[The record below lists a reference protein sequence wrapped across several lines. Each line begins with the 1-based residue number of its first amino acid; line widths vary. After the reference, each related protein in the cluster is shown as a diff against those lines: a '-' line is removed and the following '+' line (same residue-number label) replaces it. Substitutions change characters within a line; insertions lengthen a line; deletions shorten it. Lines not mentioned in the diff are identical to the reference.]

1 MFEEA
6 NNFQTLSYNA
16 SENISIESNIEN
28 SDYEKVNIIAANNP
42 TINIIPSF
50 NKFNGKSF
58 YSISNDLLDA
68 GNFIVLSENDTID
81 GFSLNYNRME
91 SKMDFY
97 SIEEINQEI
106 FNANLENQI
115 KIYDDNDNRISNLI
129 FSKISGEFYWK
140 YFIILALLFIILEIM
155 IIRLTSK

>member
-1 MFEEA
+1 MILER
-6 NNFQTLSYNA
+6 
-16 SENISIESNIEN
+16 
-28 SDYEKVNIIAANNP
+28 
-42 TINIIPSF
+42 
-50 NKFNGKSF
+50 KSF
-58 YSISNDLLDA
+58 YTISNDLLDA

-97 SIEEINQEI
+97 SIEEINKEI

-115 KIYDDNDNRISNLI
+115 KIYDDNENRISNLI

-140 YFIILALLFIILEIM
+140 YFIILALLFIILEIT
-155 IIRLTSK
+155 IIRITTKWWAIKSF